1 MHARWNARSGCETPL
16 IGINNRNLK
25 TLVTDLATTDE
36 LAPLVPP
43 DRFLIAESGIRS
55 QRGPAPP
62 RRGRSAMLP
71 GGREPDAP
79 AGRHRGDAR
88 AADGHRMSEDFSH
101 FDARGQAAMVD
112 VGAKPV
118 TERTATARAR
128 VVMQPATA
136 ALIRS
141 GGAKKGDVL
150 GVARIAGIMAAKRTS
165 ELIPLC
171 HPLPIS
177 AVSLELT
184 VAEAAV
190 EIAATVRTTG
200 QTGVEMEALTAAS
213 VAALTVYDMCKSVDR
228 GMRIEALRLTHK
240 AGGKSGEFIQD

>member
-1 MHARWNARSGCETPL
+1 
-16 IGINNRNLK
+16 
-25 TLVTDLATTDE
+25 
-36 LAPLVPP
+36 
-43 DRFLIAESGIRS
+43 
-55 QRGPAPP
+55 
-62 RRGRSAMLP
+62 
-71 GGREPDAP
+71 
-79 AGRHRGDAR
+79 
-88 AADGHRMSEDFSH
+88 MSEEFSH
-101 FDARGQAAMVD
+101 FDARGHAAMVD

-184 VAEAAV
+184 VAEGAV

-228 GMRIEALRLTHK
+228 GMRIEAVRLTHK